1 MSTENRA
8 AQAADDELGILQRR
22 RIEANIIAPIYRI
35 MVRELGQ
42 KQAAAIIREAISEDA
57 RKAGAR
63 FAAAEPG
70 GANLLTFIGIQDLW
84 KADDALITETTVESA
99 TEYAYDVHRCAYA
112 EMYREMG
119 LEEIGTLLSCVR
131 DQDFIEG
138 YDPSVTMTRTQT
150 LMEGASHCDFRYVRK
165 AAQ

>member
-1 MSTENRA
+1 MSTDNRA
-8 AQAADDELGILQRR
+8 PQAADDELGILQRR

-42 KQAAAIIREAISEDA
+42 KQAAAIIREAIAEDA

-70 GANLLTFIGIQDLW
+70 GASLRTFIGIQDLW
-84 KADDALITETTVESA
+84 KKDDALVTETKVESDD
-99 TEYAYDVHRCAYA
+99 EYAYDVHRCVYA

-119 LEEIGTLLSCVR
+119 LAEIGTLLSCVR
-131 DQDFIEG
+131 DQEFIAG
-138 YDPSVTMTRTQT
+138 YDPTIAMTRSQT

-165 AAQ
+165 ATQ